1 MKERRYV
8 LDLARWIDVP
18 RRRRDQLVPLTLQHV
33 DDLAGAAAESTEW
46 EWDNGFVPRPE
57 KMHAY
62 VSHALSEL
70 AAGRSLP
77 FAVCLDTGRAVGTS
91 WYRVYDTRRKKV
103 EIGFT
108 WYAGGVRR
116 TCVNRQ
122 AKLLLMSHAFET
134 LGCILVEFLVH
145 VKNTP
150 SRTAVTA
157 LGAQQDG
164 FLRRVIP
171 MSDGTFGDV
180 VVFSVADS
188 EWPLVKQRLIKS
200 VERDRAGQ

>member
-1 MKERRYV
+1 M
-8 LDLARWIDVP
+8 AWIWPDGLTCLQGGGVK
-18 RRRRDQLVPLTLQHV
+18 LVPLTLQHV
-33 DDLAGAAAESTEW
+33 DGLARAAADSSDS
-46 EWDNGFVPRPE
+46 EWDNGFVPRPAD
-57 KMHAY
+57 MHAY
-62 VSHALSEL
+62 VSRALAEFE
-70 AAGRSLP
+70 AGRSLP
-77 FAVCLDTGRAVGTS
+77 FAVCVDSDRPVGTS

-108 WYAGGVRR
+108 WYARSVRK
-116 TCVNRQ
+116 TFVNRQ
-122 AKLLLMSHAFET
+122 TKLLLMSHAFET

-188 EWPLVKQRLIKS
+188 EWPSVKARLVQS
-200 VERDRAGQ
+200 VERNRQ

>member
-1 MKERRYV
+1 MS
-8 LDLARWIDVP
+8 WIWPDGSVCL
-18 RRRRDQLVPLTLQHV
+18 RGGGVELVPLTLQHV
-33 DDLAGAAAESTEW
+33 DDLAQAAADSSEW

-57 KMHAY
+57 SMHAY
-62 VSHALSEL
+62 VSRALSERD
-70 AAGRSLP
+70 AGRSFP
-77 FAVCLDTGRAVGTS
+77 FAVCLDTKRPIGTS

-108 WYAGGVRR
+108 WYARSFRR
-116 TCVNRQ
+116 SFVNRQ
-122 AKLLLMSHAFET
+122 TKLLLMSHAFET
-134 LGCILVEFLVH
+134 LACILVEFLVH

-171 MSDGTFGDV
+171 MKDGTFADV
-180 VVFSVADS
+180 AVFSVADS
-188 EWPLVKQRLIKS
+188 EWPAVKERLAKS
-200 VERDRAGQ
+200 LERNRQSTASVDG

>member
-1 MKERRYV
+1 MTS
-8 LDLARWIDVP
+8 WIWP
-18 RRRRDQLVPLTLQHV
+18 RGLTCLQGGGIRLEPLTMQHV
-33 DDLAGAAAESTEW
+33 DGLVEAAADSSDW
-46 EWDNGFVPRPE
+46 EWDNGFVPRPAKIPE
-57 KMHAY
+57 YVRHAQ
-62 VSHALSEL
+62 SEL
-70 AAGRSLP
+70 AAGRSFP
-77 FAVCLDTGRAVGTS
+77 FAVCLDSGQPVGTS

-108 WYAGGVRR
+108 WYARSVRR
-116 TCVNRQ
+116 SFVNRQ

-134 LGCILVEFLVH
+134 LECILVEFLVH

-150 SRTAVTA
+150 SRTAMAA

-171 MSDGTFGDV
+171 MADGSFADV

-188 EWPLVKQRLIKS
+188 EWPHVKARLIDS
-200 VERDRAGQ
+200 LERHRLKTD

>member
-1 MKERRYV
+1 MS
-8 LDLARWIDVP
+8 WIWPDGSTCL
-18 RRRRDQLVPLTLQHV
+18 QGGGIKLVPLTLQHV
-33 DDLAGAAAESTEW
+33 EGLASAAADSAEG
-46 EWDNGFVPRPE
+46 EWDNGFVPHPE
-57 KMHAY
+57 DMPAY
-62 VSHALSEL
+62 VGHALSEL
-70 AAGRSLP
+70 EAGRSFP
-77 FAVCLDTGRAVGTS
+77 FAVCLDTDRPVGTS

-108 WYAGGVRR
+108 WYARSVRR
-116 TCVNRQ
+116 TFVNRQ

-171 MSDGTFGDV
+171 MKDGTFADV

-188 EWPLVKQRLIKS
+188 EWPSVKERLVKSL
-200 VERDRAGQ
+200 ERHRQSTASAEC

>member
-1 MKERRYV
+1 MS
-8 LDLARWIDVP
+8 WIWPDGLTCLQAGGI
-18 RRRRDQLVPLTLQHV
+18 RLEPLTTAHV
-33 DDLAGAAAESTEW
+33 DGLATAAADSTEW

-57 KMHAY
+57 SMQAY
-62 VSHALSEL
+62 VSRALSEL
-70 AAGRSLP
+70 AAGRSFP
-77 FAVCLDTGRAVGTS
+77 FAVCLDTGRPIGTS
-91 WYRVYDTRRKKV
+91 WYRVYDTRRKKL

-108 WYAGGVRR
+108 WYARSVRQ
-116 TCVNRQ
+116 TFVNRQ
-122 AKLLLMSHAFET
+122 TKLLLMSHAFET

-171 MSDGTFGDV
+171 MNDGTFGDV

-188 EWPLVKQRLIKS
+188 EWPLVKERLVKS
-200 VERDRAGQ
+200 VERNRQSTE

>member
-1 MKERRYV
+1 MS
-8 LDLARWIDVP
+8 WIWP
-18 RRRRDQLVPLTLQHV
+18 NGYTCLQGGGIELVPLTLQHV
-33 DDLAGAAAESTEW
+33 DGLARAAADSSEW

-57 KMHAY
+57 SMHAY

-70 AAGRSLP
+70 AAGRSFP
-77 FAVCLDTGRAVGTS
+77 FAVCLDTNRPIGTS
-91 WYRVYDTRRKKV
+91 WFRVYDTRRKKV

-108 WYAGGVRR
+108 WYARGFRR
-116 TCVNRQ
+116 TFANRQ
-122 AKLLLMSHAFET
+122 TKLLLMSHAFET

-145 VKNTP
+145 VENTP

-171 MSDGTFGDV
+171 MNDGTFGDV
-180 VVFSVADS
+180 AVFSVADS
-188 EWPLVKQRLIKS
+188 EWPLVKERLLKS
-200 VERDRAGQ
+200 VERNRQSPE

>member
-1 MKERRYV
+1 VSWIWPYGLTCLQGGGIKLEPLTMQH
-8 LDLARWIDVP
+8 LDGLAR
-18 RRRRDQLVPLTLQHV
+18 
-33 DDLAGAAAESTEW
+33 AAEESTEW

-57 KMHAY
+57 NMHGY
-62 VSHALSEL
+62 VSRALSEL
-70 AAGRSLP
+70 AANRSLP

-91 WYRVYDTRRKKV
+91 WYRVYDIRRKKV

-108 WYAGGVRR
+108 WYARGVRR
-116 TCVNRQ
+116 TFVNRQ
-122 AKLLLMSHAFET
+122 TKLLLMTHAFET
-134 LGCILVEFLVH
+134 LQCILVEFLVH

-171 MSDGTFGDV
+171 MNDGTFGDV

-188 EWPLVKQRLIKS
+188 EWPRVKERLENS
-200 VERDRAGQ
+200 VGRPRGPKHG

>member
-1 MKERRYV
+1 MS
-8 LDLARWIDVP
+8 WIWPDGFTCLQGGGI
-18 RRRRDQLVPLTLQHV
+18 RLEPLTADHV
-33 DDLAGAAAESTEW
+33 EGLANAAADSSES
-46 EWDNGFVPRPE
+46 EWDNGFVPHPQD
-57 KMHAY
+57 MHAY
-62 VSHALSEL
+62 VSRALSERE
-70 AAGRSLP
+70 AGRSLP
-77 FAVCLDTGRAVGTS
+77 FAVCLDSGQPVGTS
-91 WYRVYDTRRKKV
+91 WYRVYDTRRKKL

-108 WYAGGVRR
+108 WYARSVRR
-116 TCVNRQ
+116 TFVNRQ
-122 AKLLLMSHAFET
+122 TKLLLMTHAFET

-150 SRTAVTA
+150 SRTAMTA

-188 EWPLVKQRLIKS
+188 EWAPVKERLVRSLARVPDSPGPQ
-200 VERDRAGQ
+200 